1 MNRSKITRFSTII
14 RNFLFSSTN
23 KEFLIFLFFLAL
35 SGAFWLIMTLNE
47 TYERELFVPVRMT
60 NVPKSV
66 VITGDPDDT
75 VRVAVRDKGFTLL
88 TYETSHRLRPI
99 YINFGTYANR
109 NTGYGFVSP
118 TAIQKLITQQLYGSS
133 KITSVK
139 TDGLQFY
146 FNYGRSKRV
155 PVRLSGRVIPG
166 GSYYLAHTT
175 FNPDSVTVY
184 ASRPE
189 LDKITAAHTDFI
201 EIKNFQDTIVRRI
214 PLHRMRGVK
223 FVPAEVRVTLYP
235 EILTEESLEVP
246 VSAVNVPTGKVLR
259 MFPSRVKVRFV
270 IGANLFRSIRPADFK
285 VVVDYNDIVANPSDK
300 CTLYLRAFPHSITK
314 PRLDITEVD
323 YLVEQQ

>member
-75 VRVAVRDKGFTLL
+75 VRVAV
-88 TYETSHRLRPI
+88 
-99 YINFGTYANR
+99 
-109 NTGYGFVSP
+109 
-118 TAIQKLITQQLYGSS
+118 IQKLITQQLYGSS